1 MRPHLTVLAA
11 LVAAA
16 TIPAP
21 LAAQQAPAGLQ
32 REIDRRAATVMPRV
46 VEWRRDF
53 HQHPELSN
61 RETRTSGIVAAH
73 LEKLGIRVRRIAGTG
88 VVGVLTGGKPGPVV
102 ALRADMDA
110 LPVAEQVD
118 LPFKSIVR
126 SSYNGQDVGVMHA
139 CGHDMHTAILMGVA
153 EVLAGMRA
161 QVPGTVVFL
170 FQPAEEG
177 VPTGETGGAPQMI
190 AEGALDDPKVSAIFG
205 LHVFAGYRTND
216 VVLRPAGL
224 MASSDTWGMTLLGRQ
239 THGGMPWGGVDPIV
253 AASQVISGFQTI
265 VSRQADLTT
274 SPVVVTVGTI
284 HGGVRFNI
292 VPDSVVMTGTVR
304 VFDPGMRDTIKVR
317 MNRMAQGIAGA
328 SGATASLRFE
338 GAGNPVT
345 FNDPALTE
353 KIRPT
358 VERVAGRERTIPG
371 QVTTTAEDYAWYQ
384 QKVPGVYLFLG
395 VTPPGEDLKAV
406 ARNHSPKFF
415 ADEAALPMGVRL
427 LANLAIDYLTLT
439 K

>member
-1 MRPHLTVLAA
+1 
-11 LVAAA
+11 
-16 TIPAP
+16 
-21 LAAQQAPAGLQ
+21 
-32 REIDRRAATVMPRV
+32 
-46 VEWRRDF
+46 
-53 HQHPELSN
+53 
-61 RETRTSGIVAAH
+61 
-73 LEKLGIRVRRIAGTG
+73 
-88 VVGVLTGGKPGPVV
+88 
-102 ALRADMDA
+102 
-110 LPVAEQVD
+110 
-118 LPFKSIVR
+118 
-126 SSYNGQDVGVMHA
+126 
-139 CGHDMHTAILMGVA
+139 
-153 EVLAGMRA
+153 
-161 QVPGTVVFL
+161 
-170 FQPAEEG
+170 
-177 VPTGETGGAPQMI
+177 
-190 AEGALDDPKVSAIFG
+190 
-205 LHVFAGYRTND
+205 
-216 VVLRPAGL
+216 
-224 MASSDTWGMTLLGRQ
+224 
-239 THGGMPWGGVDPIV
+239 V